1 MAALLDT
8 SIANC
13 APLALTLALLLAL
26 AATILVLF
34 VGEVLGDMPCA
45 LCWYQLIAMFPLV
58 VILGVAALRTDIAAR
73 LKAAPPA
80 LASPDPVS
88 LVRLQEAALRA
99 AIGPDYDQ
107 YAASVP
113 RWIGINRK
121 ASR

>member
-45 LCWYQLIAMFPLV
+45 LCWYQLIAIFRV
-58 VILGVAALRTDIAAR
+58 VILGVAAT
-73 LKAAPPA
+73 
-80 LASPDPVS
+80 
-88 LVRLQEAALRA
+88 
-99 AIGPDYDQ
+99 Y
-107 YAASVP
+107 
-113 RWIGINRK
+113 
-121 ASR
+121 